1 MIRALCVVRVGD
13 SSRRCGGDCKKSRMA
28 SLNVIILLLLLQ
40 ELQSTTTQGWE
51 IPGMRNP
58 GIKHFQER
66 MATTNGFVR
75 SDSDPSIYTGENLT
89 YKVIPQYLAVCV
101 GWVVLEWGGGG
112 GGGGGNVCLSVFA
125 YMCVCSHVCAHARV
139 NDSVF
144 RMLVCV
150 CVLVIEEILNF
161 ILAIFLSASMLKVAH
176 NYVVQRVMKRIVK
189 RYIFDTQRETDT
201 QEGKPFFVCLVHR
214 DADDESRRET
224 EKKKDREREG
234 REVGRLLVACL
245 LNVPATC

>member
-1 MIRALCVVRVGD
+1 
-13 SSRRCGGDCKKSRMA
+13 MA
-28 SLNVIILLLLLQ
+28 PLNAIIILLLQ

-101 GWVVLEWGGGG
+101 
-112 GGGGGNVCLSVFA
+112 
-125 YMCVCSHVCAHARV
+125 CVREC
-139 NDSVF
+139 
-144 RMLVCV
+144 VCV
-150 CVLVIEEILNF
+150 CVSVCARVCMCVRERQCVLYVSMCLCPFEFEF
-161 ILAIFLSASMLKVAH
+161 HFGDFFFSASMLKVAR

-214 DADDESRRET
+214 DADDESRRRESERQT
-224 EKKKDREREG
+224 DRERYG
-234 REVGRLLVACL
+234 RKTIGCLLACL
-245 LNVPATC
+245 TSQPHASVCRGRIC